1 MFLSNSSHGAP
12 FLASS
17 CNALL
22 ASPLPASLLSGD
34 LAFDTQL
41 TRKSA
46 EQGPTE
52 SARRQCHIAG
62 EPIGFISTCEPSC
75 RLAATSPANFSAFA
89 DGAFAP
95 GGYSTTRSVL
105 CVEEDEAEACEDS
118 RPGRS
123 RSPASDDDAAS
134 EANPRQQH
142 CGTSSTG
149 ATTGPDAGRADQVP
163 TGKRTRRTTAEAT
176 TAQPR
181 MALCEGKARNR
192 GVRNRR
198 KRGGGG
204 VQLRDRD
211 GA

>member
-17 CNALL
+17 CSVLL

-34 LAFDTQL
+34 WAFDTQL

-62 EPIGFISTCEPSC
+62 EPIGFISTWEPSC
-75 RLAATSPANFSAFA
+75 RLAATCPANFSAFT

-95 GGYSTTRSVL
+95 GGYSTTRSAP
-105 CVEEDEAEACEDS
+105 CFEEDEAETCEDS

-123 RSPASDDDAAS
+123 LSPASDDDVAS
-134 EANPRQQH
+134 EENPRQQH
-142 CGTSSTG
+142 RGTSSTC
-149 ATTGPDAGRADQVP
+149 ATTGPDARRADQVP
-163 TGKRTRRTTAEAT
+163 TGKRARRTTAEAT

-192 GVRNRR
+192 GLCTRR
-198 KRGGGG
+198 KR
-204 VQLRDRD
+204 RRRRRSTT
-211 GA
+211 